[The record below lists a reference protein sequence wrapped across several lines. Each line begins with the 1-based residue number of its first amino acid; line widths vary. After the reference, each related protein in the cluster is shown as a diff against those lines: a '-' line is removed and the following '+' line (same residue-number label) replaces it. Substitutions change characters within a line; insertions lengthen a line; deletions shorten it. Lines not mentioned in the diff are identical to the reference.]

1 MKTIRYP
8 RGRLGALLLL
18 VSAGVFAL
26 PASAG
31 VLQLTTENYP
41 PFNYETGSGE
51 LDGVSVRLI
60 REMLTDTGI
69 EAQMRLLPWSRAL
82 AEAQTAAGTCAFS
95 TTRTPER
102 EPHFAWVGPLVDNR
116 WHAFVLAD
124 SEVEAASLDELAGYR
139 VGGYRDDAAALFVE
153 ARGIEVDHAP
163 NDRLNARKLAADRI
177 DVWVSGEHLGPWYA
191 RQEGIGE
198 LRSLF
203 AFNETV
209 MSLACHAE
217 TNPELIDRLQAAL
230 DAIHKDGRHAAIVEE
245 VLGDDDDAARE

>member
-8 RGRLGALLLL
+8 RGRLGALFLLL
-18 VSAGVFAL
+18 SAGVFAS

-31 VLQLTTENYP
+31 SLQLTTENYP
-41 PFNYETGSGE
+41 PFNYQTDSGE
-51 LDGVSVRLI
+51 LDGVSVRLLD
-60 REMLTDTGI
+60 EMLRETGI
-69 EAQMRLLPWSRAL
+69 EAEARLLPWSRAL
-82 AEAQTAAGTCAFS
+82 AEAQTTPGTCTFS

-102 EPHFAWVGPLVDNR
+102 EDHFTWVGPLVENR
-116 WHAFVLAD
+116 WHAFVLED
-124 SEVEAASLDELAGYR
+124 SSIEASSLDDLADYR

-203 AFNETV
+203 AFNDTV
-209 MSLACHAE
+209 MSLACHPE
-217 TNPELIDRLQAAL
+217 TDPDLIDRLQAAL
-230 DAIHKDGRHAAIVEE
+230 DAMHEDGRHAAIVEE
-245 VLGDDDDAARE
+245 VLGDDDDATRE